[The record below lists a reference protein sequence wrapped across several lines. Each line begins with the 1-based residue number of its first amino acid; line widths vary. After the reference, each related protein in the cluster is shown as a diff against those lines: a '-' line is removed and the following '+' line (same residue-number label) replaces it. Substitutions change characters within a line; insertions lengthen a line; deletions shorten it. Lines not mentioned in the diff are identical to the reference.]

1 VTPTPTT
8 ASTQTD
14 RDDLILASPTYRL
27 AKGVIAGLGISYA
40 LSTLIPFSER
50 PAILD
55 TGFYTLVL
63 VAVCL
68 LALARPVLV
77 KRNRPAWL
85 FVGLAVTSWSIGD
98 IYWSIAFSDAEE
110 IPVPSPADV
119 FFVGLYPLAYIGLIM
134 LARAGTRRLPASV
147 WFDGIISSLAA
158 GAVFTAATL
167 GDVLAQADTDEAA
180 STLTNLSYPIGDLV
194 LLVVSVAA
202 LAMVRWRPDPAW
214 WLLGL
219 GAAFFAVAD
228 TAYLFTLANGSYTDG
243 NWVDGM
249 WMVGL
254 VFMALAG
261 SAPRRGPVEE
271 MRGFAA
277 LLVPILFSLA
287 ALLVL
292 IVGTFVDLHPV
303 SIVLASGCLVAA
315 GVRTALTFEQTR
327 ELART
332 QRAANTDVLSGL
344 GNRRV
349 LDAELPAM
357 VENLPSGSYL
367 VLAII
372 SVDHMPDINSI
383 LGYGAGDTILNTI
396 GARLR
401 ENLPAETIAA
411 RLGGTEMAVLR
422 VVNSGGLN
430 NVDRDT
436 RSLMRA
442 LASPV
447 QSGEASVHIELS
459 AGIAM
464 APLHAN
470 RPGDLIRCAVDA
482 LRTARENHTE
492 VEVYDPAGDIGT
504 EFGPNV
510 LADLVR
516 ALDRGEFVTYYQP
529 KIDVGTGRPAAL
541 EAVLRWHHP
550 SLGVLD
556 AEKVR
561 PFASRVGLTRQ
572 LTRVLLEAALNACAA
587 WRRQGIELGVAIDVT
602 AADVL
607 DAQLPYDLARL
618 INKLGLPPPAVT
630 LEISEEVL
638 LIDAR
643 RTATAL
649 GQFRHFGVRLALDHY
664 GRSAPSL
671 TRLRNT
677 PVDELKLDPSFVA
690 PVLDSPQD
698 AAVVRSTIELSK
710 SLNIVTVA
718 DGIDTNDVFKAVI
731 ELGCAGVQGAA
742 LAPAMTVDALRN
754 WLGQLSPRPASGR
767 TWTTNTPQPVSRH

>member
-1 VTPTPTT
+1 VTPTPST

-77 KRNRPAWL
+77 RRNRPAWL

-228 TAYLFTLANGSYTDG
+228 TAYLFTLANDSYSDG

-349 LDAELPAM
+349 LDAELPAL

-383 LGYGAGDTILNTI
+383 LGYGAGDTILNTV

-401 ENLPAETIAA
+401 ENLPPETVAA

-447 QSGEASVHIELS
+447 MSGEASVHIELS

-464 APLHAN
+464 APLHAT
-470 RPGDLIRCAVDA
+470 RPADLIRCAVDA

-510 LADLVR
+510 LGDLVR
-516 ALDRGEFVTYYQP
+516 GLDRGEFVTYYQP

-556 AEKVR
+556 AERVR
-561 PFASRVGLTRQ
+561 PFATRVGLTRQ

-607 DAQLPYDLARL
+607 DAQLPYDMARL
-618 INKLGLPPPAVT
+618 INKLALPPPAVT

-677 PVDELKLDPSFVA
+677 PIDELKLDPSFVA

-698 AAVVRSTIELSK
+698 AAVVRSTIELAK

-742 LAPAMTVDALRN
+742 LAPAMTADALRT
-754 WLGQLSPRPASGR
+754 WLGQLSPRPAAGR
-767 TWTTNTPQPVSRH
+767 TWTRDSPQPARH

>member
-1 VTPTPTT
+1 MTPTPGT

-261 SAPRRGPVEE
+261 SAPRRGPAEE
-271 MRGFAA
+271 IRGFAA

-332 QRAANTDVLSGL
+332 QLAANTDVLSGL

-349 LDAELPAM
+349 LDSELPAL
-357 VENLPSGSYL
+357 VENLPSGNYL

-383 LGYGAGDTILNTI
+383 LGYGAGDTILNTV

-401 ENLPAETIAA
+401 ENLPPETIAA

-447 QSGEASVHIELS
+447 MSGEASVHIELS

-556 AEKVR
+556 AERVR

-698 AAVVRSTIELSK
+698 AAVVRSTIELAK

-742 LAPAMTVDALRN
+742 LAPALTADALRN

-767 TWTTNTPQPVSRH
+767 TWTANTPQPVSRH